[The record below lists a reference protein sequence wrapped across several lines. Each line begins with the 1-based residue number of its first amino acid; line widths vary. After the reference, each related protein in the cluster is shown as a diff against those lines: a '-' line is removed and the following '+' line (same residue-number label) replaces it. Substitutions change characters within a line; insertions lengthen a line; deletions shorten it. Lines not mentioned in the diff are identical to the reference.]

1 MEDTVH
7 PNELKAWG
15 TEFQA
20 LDDNVRHLVAIS
32 AMASASRPAPIAD
45 IAQRRLSQLEHLSEK
60 TLFVQQTREAIL
72 KMTGLMGMPRTIH
85 AMASLMS
92 VIGPD
97 SDLAME
103 IAKIPT
109 MRNRANY
116 DYEQMRARGQAQF
129 NCVYGSQAMEVHEE
143 VRGLYPELAEVAIVD
158 LYGRLLSEN
167 RYLSG
172 RDTELCIIGAL
183 VPQNAPVQLNNHCK
197 GAVNLGATK
206 EMVQAALRLAKIAC
220 TKKL

>member
-7 PNELKAWG
+7 PNELKAWD

-20 LDDNVRHLVAIS
+20 LDDN
-32 AMASASRPAPIAD
+32 
-45 IAQRRLSQLEHLSEK
+45 
-60 TLFVQQTREAIL
+60 
-72 KMTGLMGMPRTIH
+72 TIH

-143 VRGLYPELAEVAIVD
+143 VRGLYPELAEVAI
-158 LYGRLLSEN
+158 
-167 RYLSG
+167 
-172 RDTELCIIGAL
+172 
-183 VPQNAPVQLNNHCK
+183 
-197 GAVNLGATK
+197 
-206 EMVQAALRLAKIAC
+206 
-220 TKKL
+220 